1 MGSRR
6 DTLTL
11 PGGRVITRAT
21 ADAAADWLTLLMSG
35 EMGDAQQQ
43 QWRQW
48 RQAHADHEAAWQHVE
63 AVTGRM
69 KSLERAPA
77 YAALSPYGANGRPAL
92 AARRRATRL
101 LLWGGIATGAGLL
114 GTRTDA
120 WHASTADYRS
130 ATGEQR
136 NLTLEDGTR
145 LTLNTGSA
153 VNLRFDDTHRRIL
166 LVAGEIMITTRHDPA
181 LADKR
186 PLLVATAEGTI
197 RSLGTRFT
205 VRQQAGWTR
214 VAVQESAVEIA
225 PGAGAGLGNARRLHA
240 GEQTRFNRNVVE
252 PPQSADAHADAWV
265 RGQLVADEQ
274 RLGDFLDEVGRYR
287 TGVLRVDPQIAGLRL
302 SGVFPLA
309 DTDRILATLPS
320 VLPVRVQWRTR
331 YWATVI
337 PAD

>member
-1 MGSRR
+1 MASRR

-11 PGGRVITRAT
+11 PSGRVITRAT

-35 EMGDAQQQ
+35 EVGDAQHQ

-77 YAALSPYGANGRPAL
+77 YAALSPYGANGQPAL

-114 GTRTDA
+114 GARTGI
-120 WHASTADYRS
+120 WQTSTADYRS
-130 ATGEQR
+130 GTGEQR
-136 NLTLEDGTR
+136 NFTLEDGTR
-145 LTLNTGSA
+145 LTLNTDST
-153 VNLRFDDTHRRIL
+153 VNLHFDDTQRRIL
-166 LVAGEIMITTRHDPA
+166 LVAGEIMIATRHEPARADP
-181 LADKR
+181 R

-205 VRQQAGWTR
+205 VRQQAGWTQ

-225 PGAGAGLGNARRLHA
+225 PRSGNPRRLHA
-240 GEQTRFNRNVVE
+240 GEQTRFNRDAVE
-252 PPQSADAHADAWV
+252 PAQSAEAHADAWT
-265 RGQLVADEQ
+265 RGLLVADEQ

-287 TGVLRVDPQIAGLRL
+287 TGILRVDPQIAGLRL

-331 YWATVI
+331 YWASVM

>member
-1 MGSRR
+1 MTSRR

-11 PGGRVITRAT
+11 PSGRVITRAT

-35 EMGDAQQQ
+35 DVGDAQRL

-63 AVTGRM
+63 SVTGRM

-77 YAALSPYGANGRPAL
+77 YAALSPYGPTGRPPL

-114 GTRTDA
+114 GARTGIWQTRM
-120 WHASTADYRS
+120 ADYRS

-136 NLTLEDGTR
+136 NFTLEDGTR
-145 LTLNTGSA
+145 LTLNTDSA
-153 VNLRFDDTHRRIL
+153 VNLQFDHTQRRIL
-166 LVAGEIMITTRHDPA
+166 LVAGEIMIATRHEPA
-181 LADKR
+181 RADAR
-186 PLLVATAEGTI
+186 PLLVATAEGTV

-205 VRQQAGWTR
+205 VRQQSGSTQ

-225 PGAGAGLGNARRLHA
+225 PRSGNARRLHA
-240 GEQTRFNRNVVE
+240 GEQTRFNRDAVE
-252 PPQSADAHADAWV
+252 PPQSADAHADAWA

-274 RLGDFLDEVGRYR
+274 RLGDFLAEVGRYR
-287 TGVLRVDPQIAGLRL
+287 PGVLRVDPQIAGLRL

-331 YWATVI
+331 YWATVV

>member
-1 MGSRR
+1 MAAPR

-11 PGGRVITRAT
+11 PSGRVISRAT

-35 EMGDAQQQ
+35 EAGDEQQR
-43 QWRQW
+43 QWQQW

-63 AVTGRM
+63 SVTGRM

-77 YAALSPYGANGRPAL
+77 YAALSSYGAGDRPASP
-92 AARRRATRL
+92 ARRRATRM
-101 LLWGGIATGAGLL
+101 LLWGGLATGAGLL
-114 GTRTDA
+114 ASHTDT
-120 WHASTADYRS
+120 WQASTADYRS
-130 ATGEQR
+130 GTGEQR
-136 NLTLEDGTR
+136 NFTLEDGTR

-153 VNLRFDDTHRRIL
+153 VDLRFDANQRRIL
-166 LVAGEIMITTRHDPA
+166 LVAGEIMIATRHGPSPADP
-181 LADKR
+181 R
-186 PLLVATAEGTI
+186 PLLVTTAEGSI

-205 VRQQAGWTR
+205 VRQHAGRTS
-214 VAVQESAVEIA
+214 VAVLESAVEIS
-225 PGAGAGLGNARRLHA
+225 PWAGTGSARLLHA
-240 GEQTRFNRNVVE
+240 GERTQFSRDAVE
-252 PPQSADAHADAWV
+252 APRPADEHADAWA

-274 RLGDFLDEVGRYR
+274 RLSDFLAELNRYR
-287 TGVLRVDPQIAGLRL
+287 PGVLRVDPQIASMRL

-331 YWATVI
+331 FWATVV

>member
-1 MGSRR
+1 MAARQ

-11 PGGRVITRAT
+11 PGGRVITRAC

-35 EMGDAQQQ
+35 EVGDAQRQ

-69 KSLERAPA
+69 KSLESAPA
-77 YAALSPYGANGRPAL
+77 YAALSPYAANGRPAL
-92 AARRRATRL
+92 AARRRATRM

-114 GTRTDA
+114 GSRTGV
-120 WHASTADYRS
+120 WQTSTADYRS
-130 ATGEQR
+130 GTGEQR

-145 LTLNTGSA
+145 LKLNTDSA
-153 VNLRFDDTHRRIL
+153 VNLRFDATQRRIL
-166 LVAGEIMITTRHDPA
+166 LVAGEIMIATRHEPA
-181 LADKR
+181 LADPR

-205 VRQQAGWTR
+205 VRQQDGWTH

-225 PGAGAGLGNARRLHA
+225 PRSGNARRLHA
-240 GEQTRFNRNVVE
+240 GEQTRFNRDAVE
-252 PPQSADAHADAWV
+252 PPQSADAHADAWA

-274 RLGDFLDEVGRYR
+274 RLSDFLAEVGRYR
-287 TGVLRVDPQIAGLRL
+287 TGILRVDPQIAGLRL

-331 YWATVI
+331 YWATIV
-337 PAD
+337 PAG